1 MNGNVTHGLPGLMN
15 GEMPAPCFQTQFEE
29 LLELMGL
36 TEEEQA
42 IRDLLNLPGF
52 VITGLKA
59 IGKFMNVSTST
70 ISRWGVRFRG
80 RTETLLCFPLI
91 MFPTGKGLAWT
102 YKTNTS
108 LIAAWMLRWAIIDAR
123 ERQTGKPR
131 KTITIGQRQSGG
143 RLDREEAGPDPED
156 PHPQTSPLPPERPC
170 PCSRCNPH
178 LHPEA
183 AKIERVYW
191 EPPLT
196 SEPLPESPMIRRR
209 EGCLCGTGLFCA
221 VCDN

>member
-1 MNGNVTHGLPGLMN
+1 
-15 GEMPAPCFQTQFEE
+15 
-29 LLELMGL
+29 MGL

-59 IGKFMNVSTST
+59 IGKFMGVSPSA

-91 MFPTGKGLAWT
+91 MFLTGKGLAWT

-108 LIAAWMLRWAIIDAR
+108 LIAAWMLRWAMIDAR

-131 KTITIGQRQSGG
+131 KTITIGEKDGGG
-143 RLDREEAGPDPED
+143 RLAREEAGPVHED
-156 PHPQTSPLPPERPC
+156 PQPEPSTPDC
-170 PCSRCNPH
+170 PCGIPSRCKVH
-178 LHPEA
+178 LQEEKPTPSLREEL
-183 AKIERVYW
+183 AKLGPVERARVINH
-191 EPPLT
+191 ELT
-196 SEPLPESPMIRRR
+196 PSQLEELGIKLPETPKTSITRK
-209 EGCLCGTGLFCA
+209 CTCGTEIECRA
-221 VCDN
+221 HD

>member
-1 MNGNVTHGLPGLMN
+1 
-15 GEMPAPCFQTQFEE
+15 
-29 LLELMGL
+29 MGL

-108 LIAAWMLRWAIIDAR
+108 LIAAWMLRWAMIDAR

-131 KTITIGQRQSGG
+131 KTITIGEKESGG
-143 RLDREEAGPDPED
+143 RLAREEARPVHED
-156 PHPQTSPLPPERPC
+156 PQPQTSPLPPERPC
-170 PCSRCNPH
+170 PCSRCSPH
-178 LHPEA
+178 LHPEQT
-183 AKIERVYW
+183 EREPAYW
-191 EPPLT
+191 APAPVIPEPSP
-196 SEPLPESPMIRRR
+196 EPRRTR
-209 EGCLCGTGLFCA
+209 RPEGCTCGTGIPCA
-221 VCDN
+221 VCGN

>member
-1 MNGNVTHGLPGLMN
+1 MAQHRTLRKIAERMGWGPATVLRRHKLDDFPLYPDWTKRGLIWVTSDELILMW
-15 GEMPAPCFQTQFEE
+15 
-29 LLELMGL
+29 
-36 TEEEQA
+36 EQ
-42 IRDLLNLPGF
+42 
-52 VITGLKA
+52 LKVQMCRGA
-59 IGKFMNVSTST
+59 RLRNPPRPRHKSTYQPYNW
-70 ISRWGVRFRG
+70 RLRYKN
-80 RTETLLCFPLI
+80 ETLNETVGS
-91 MFPTGKGLAWT
+91 MRNEGESA
-102 YKTNTS
+102 
-108 LIAAWMLRWAIIDAR
+108 
-123 ERQTGKPR
+123 
-131 KTITIGQRQSGG
+131 
-143 RLDREEAGPDPED
+143 
-156 PHPQTSPLPPERPC
+156 SPLHEEPPERPC

>member
-1 MNGNVTHGLPGLMN
+1 
-15 GEMPAPCFQTQFEE
+15 
-29 LLELMGL
+29 MGL

-70 ISRWGVRFRG
+70 ISRWGFRFRG
-80 RTETLLCFPLI
+80 RTDTLLCFPLI

-108 LIAAWMLRWAIIDAR
+108 LIAAWMLRWAMIDAR

-131 KTITIGQRQSGG
+131 KTITIGEKESGE
-143 RLDREEAGPDPED
+143 RLAREEAGPVHED
-156 PHPQTSPLPPERPC
+156 SPLQPSIPDC
-170 PCSRCNPH
+170 PCGIPSRCKVH
-178 LHPEA
+178 LQEEPVAVPTLREELG
-183 AKIERVYW
+183 KLGPVERARVINH
-191 EPPLT
+191 ELT
-196 SEPLPESPMIRRR
+196 PAQLEELGIKLPETPKTSITRK
-209 EGCLCGTGLFCA
+209 CTCGTEIECRA
-221 VCDN
+221 HD